1 MWTFVFNICYYCFYY
16 IFMVAGEKTIHRLR
30 KWSQQAT
37 KFHLNSVILRAIM
50 TEYVK
55 SIDGQNL
62 QTSNLKGKD
71 PR

>member
-1 MWTFVFNICYYCFYY
+1 M
-16 IFMVAGEKTIHRLR
+16 HRLR
-30 KWSQQAT
+30 KRPQQAT

-62 QTSNLKGKD
+62 ETSNLKGKD

>member
-1 MWTFVFNICYYCFYY
+1 M
-16 IFMVAGEKTIHRLR
+16 HRLR
-30 KWSQQAT
+30 KRPQQAT